1 MLIFS
6 INRLGTKNFIYTSA
20 ILILSVLAMC
30 ALISHGHSL
39 SPEVKVQK
47 KGSNRRSIST
57 GRLPEA
63 NKHRSLRSQ
72 VLGDEEPAAAEE
84 STAVAVEEVS
94 WGKINA
100 IFGWHGVFAIIV
112 LIGSIALWV
121 HLGRKLGFASGKI
134 HSDQRQ
140 MDLASRKIRRH
151 ISMGMTSRDPSPW
164 SLEKPCFSTK
174 SKRSPLAASSVLAP
188 SSL

>member
-1 MLIFS
+1 
-6 INRLGTKNFIYTSA
+6 
-20 ILILSVLAMC
+20 
-30 ALISHGHSL
+30 
-39 SPEVKVQK
+39 VKVQK

-57 GRLPEA
+57 GQLPEA

-100 IFGWHGVFAIIV
+100 IFGWHGLFAIIV

-121 HLGRKLGFASGKI
+121 HLRFVRPQTWFREWQNTFGSAADGFGERKDTDAYLDENDITG
-134 HSDQRQ
+134 
-140 MDLASRKIRRH
+140 
-151 ISMGMTSRDPSPW
+151 
-164 SLEKPCFSTK
+164 SLTLVPGEAVFFNEEQALSFGGVFGSC
-174 SKRSPLAASSVLAP
+174 SKLSVTNLRIIAQKTDTTLQNE
-188 SSL
+188 SQKLQCA